1 MTAWL
6 IYALDLSAT
15 LIVSVVVVTYINPP
29 LRRLLAEVCGD
40 GQRSEFWAVFANV
53 LLVLTPIIFAM
64 TVDPS
69 LGFGSLGEVVQQIKW
84 GLSGLVISV
93 LVMGWSIS
101 RFIPKR
107 GESGGR

>member
-1 MTAWL
+1 MTASL
-6 IYALDLSAT
+6 VYGLDLAAT
-15 LIVSVVVVTYINPP
+15 LTVSGAVVTYINAP
-29 LRRLLAEVCGD
+29 LRRLLAELCGD
-40 GQRSEFWAVFANV
+40 GRRSEFWAVFANV
-53 LLVLTPIIFAM
+53 MLILIPAIFAM

-107 GESGGR
+107 GDSAGR

>member
-1 MTAWL
+1 MTAS
-6 IYALDLSAT
+6 IVYGLDLAAT
-15 LIVSVVVVTYINPP
+15 LIVSVVVVTYINGQ
-29 LRRLLAEVCGD
+29 LRRLLAELCGD
-40 GQRSEFWAVFANV
+40 GRRSEFWAVFANV
-53 LLVLTPIIFAM
+53 MLVLTPMIFAM

-84 GLSGLVISV
+84 GLSGLVISI

-107 GESGGR
+107 VDTGGH